1 MDEIVQN
8 KDCVFR
14 VIACSDRPPQ
24 GSQKNQGLFV
34 EQGLGLGCFCR
45 ICVHELVERIAENCC
60 DTFLHL
66 ALVSVYN
73 FMG

>member
-34 EQGLGLGCFCR
+34 EQGLGLGE
-45 ICVHELVERIAENCC
+45 IGL
-60 DTFLHL
+60 FLSH
-66 ALVSVYN
+66 
-73 FMG
+73 MCT